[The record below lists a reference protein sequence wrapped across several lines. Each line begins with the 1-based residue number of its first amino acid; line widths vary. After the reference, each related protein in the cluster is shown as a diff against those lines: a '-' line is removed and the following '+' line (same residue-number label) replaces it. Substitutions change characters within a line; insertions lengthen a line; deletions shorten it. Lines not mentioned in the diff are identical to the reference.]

1 MNTLTTRLGF
11 NITVNTYMALRRAIS
26 HALVRYRQ
34 REDSDGSSIGI
45 TEFLSRKTKGAKKFR
60 KILNKHEAP
69 KKTVEK
75 QNITALVEKFADI
88 CGLTVPVTEHDCRK
102 WILSW
107 WTKT

>member
-1 MNTLTTRLGF
+1 MCDLLDNNVIESMNTLTTRLGF
-11 NITVNTYMALRRAIS
+11 YVTVNTYMALRRAIS

-69 KKTVEK
+69 KKTVE
-75 QNITALVEKFADI
+75 N
-88 CGLTVPVTEHDCRK
+88 
-102 WILSW
+102 
-107 WTKT
+107 KT

>member
-1 MNTLTTRLGF
+1 MCDLLDNNVIVSMNTLTTRLSF

-69 KKTVEK
+69 KKTVE
-75 QNITALVEKFADI
+75 N
-88 CGLTVPVTEHDCRK
+88 
-102 WILSW
+102 
-107 WTKT
+107 KT